1 MYGTDLQEKCMELQL
16 TAENHQ
22 ILFSVSSGICFSQGR
37 TELQKETFKS
47 DALDILREIKQI
59 TV

>member
-37 TELQKETFKS
+37 TEL
-47 DALDILREIKQI
+47 
-59 TV
+59 

>member
-22 ILFSVSSGICFSQGR
+22 ILFAVSSGICFSQGR
-37 TELQKETFKS
+37 TEL
-47 DALDILREIKQI
+47 
-59 TV
+59 